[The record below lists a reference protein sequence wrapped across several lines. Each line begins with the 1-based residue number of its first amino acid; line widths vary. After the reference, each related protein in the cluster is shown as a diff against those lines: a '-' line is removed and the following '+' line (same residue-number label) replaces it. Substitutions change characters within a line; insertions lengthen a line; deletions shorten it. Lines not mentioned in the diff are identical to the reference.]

1 MVDSPISATVDFE
14 AEGVQHGH
22 LLLPHSRDDSAWG
35 AIRIPICVAKRG
47 DGPTALITGGN
58 HGDEY
63 EGPIALFK
71 LAAQLEREDFQGRVI
86 LVPGLNYPA
95 LRAGK
100 RTSPLDGGNLNRSFP
115 GSPTGGPTAKIADY
129 VQRTLLPLADLVLD
143 IHSGGKS
150 LDFLPF
156 AAIHTLPDKEQQQR
170 CRKALDA
177 FGAPISLVLLEL
189 DALGMLDT
197 AVEEL
202 GKVFVSTELGGG
214 GTARTETVA
223 VAERGIR
230 GILQHLGILPGAPE
244 PAESLH
250 LDMPDGDCY
259 ALAET
264 GGLLEPCVDLGAE
277 VREGDLLARIW
288 DWSRTGGAPEE
299 VRARRDGLLV
309 GRRFPGSCEP
319 GDCLAVLGVRV

>member
-1 MVDSPISATVDFE
+1 MVPSPISATVDFE
-14 AEGVQHGH
+14 RDGLQHGH
-22 LLLPHSRDDSAWG
+22 LILPHSRDDSAWG
-35 AIRIPICVAKRG
+35 AIRIPLCVAKNG
-47 DGPTALITGGN
+47 SGPTALITGGN

-71 LAAQLEREDFQGRVI
+71 LAASLQPAEISGRVI
-86 LVPGLNYPA
+86 LLPGLNYPA

-100 RTSPLDGGNLNRSFP
+100 RVSPLDGGNLNRSFP

-129 VQRTLLPLADLVLD
+129 LQRHLLPLADLVLD

-156 AAIHTLPDKEQQQR
+156 AAIHELPDAAQQAR
-170 CRKALDA
+170 CQAALEA
-177 FGAPISLVLLEL
+177 FGAPYSLTLLEL

-197 AVEEL
+197 AAEQM

-223 VAERGIR
+223 IAERGVR
-230 GILQHLGILPGAPE
+230 GVLRHLGVLPGA
-244 PAESLH
+244 AEARPTTRLG
-250 LDMPDGDCY
+250 MPDGRCY
-259 ALAET
+259 ALAES

-277 VREGDLLARIW
+277 VGAGDLLARVW
-288 DWSRTGGAPEE
+288 DWSCTGAPAEE
-299 VRARRDGLLV
+299 VRAARDGLLI
-309 GRRFPGSCEP
+309 GRRFPGACEP
-319 GDCLAVLGVRV
+319 GDCLAVLGVPA

>member
-1 MVDSPISATVDFE
+1 MVASPISATVDFE
-14 AEGVQHGH
+14 REGVQHGH
-22 LLLPHSRDDSAWG
+22 LILPHSRDDSAWG
-35 AIRIPICVAKRG
+35 AIRIPICVAKRAA
-47 DGPTALITGGN
+47 GPTALITGGN

-71 LAAQLEREDFQGRVI
+71 LAAALERQDFQGRVV

-129 VQRTLLPLADLVLD
+129 VQRHLLPMADLVLD

-156 AAIHTLPDKEQQQR
+156 AAIHRLPDKAQQAR
-170 CRKALDA
+170 CAAAMAA
-177 FGAPISLVLLEL
+177 FGAPICLTLLEL

-214 GTARTETVA
+214 GTARAETVA

-230 GILQHLGILPGAPE
+230 GVLQHLGILPGAPE
-244 PAESLH
+244 PRDSLH
-250 LDMPDGDCY
+250 LGMPDGACY
-259 ALAET
+259 ALAES

-277 VREGDLLARIW
+277 VAAGALLARIW
-288 DWSRTGGAPEE
+288 DWTKTGGVPEE
-299 VRARRDGLLV
+299 VRAERDGLLI
-309 GRRFPGSCEP
+309 GRRFPGACEP
-319 GDCLAVLGVRV
+319 GDCLAVLGVPT